1 MPVIATR
8 GEAACAMPPI
18 IGRALIP
25 LGFAWLA
32 ALAFAGSLALFA
44 YSYVVVF
51 GGGGG
56 ERAVWSA
63 LLSGPALVNYGLFT
77 AFALHHS
84 LFARAGAKAV
94 VRRYVPPPLERSVY
108 TMIASVLFI
117 LVCLAWR
124 PVEGHAWTL
133 SDGWRLLGYTAQVIG
148 VVVTLAGARA
158 LDFLELAGVRQ
169 AMRDTRRHPL
179 ETGGVYGVVR
189 HPLYFAWALL
199 VFGAPDM
206 TMTRLSF
213 ALISTAYLA
222 VAIPFEERSLV
233 ETFGPAYASYQKK
246 VRWRMLPGLW

>member
-1 MPVIATR
+1 
-8 GEAACAMPPI
+8 MPPI
-18 IGRALIP
+18 IGRALIS

-44 YSYVVVF
+44 YRYVVSF
-51 GGGGG
+51 GAGASG
-56 ERAVWSA
+56 SA
-63 LLSGPALVNYGLFT
+63 SLEALASPPALVNFALFT

-84 LFARAGAKAV
+84 VFARTGAKRL
-94 VRRYVPPPLERSVY
+94 VRRYAPPSLERSIY
-108 TMIASVLFI
+108 TMVASVLFV
-117 LVCLAWR
+117 LVCLWWR
-124 PVEGHAWTL
+124 PVEGTAWTL
-133 SDGWRLLGYTAQVIG
+133 SGPWRILGYTVQVIG

-169 AMRDTRRHPL
+169 AMQVTRPHAL
-179 ETGGVYGVVR
+179 ETGGVYGLVR

-213 ALISTAYLA
+213 ALISTMYLA
-222 VAIPFEERSLV
+222 VAIPFEERSLA
-233 ETFGPAYASYQKK
+233 ETFGPAYASYQQR

>member
-1 MPVIATR
+1 
-8 GEAACAMPPI
+8 
-18 IGRALIP
+18 LIS

-51 GGGGG
+51 GGAGGDQ
-56 ERAVWSA
+56 ASASYSA
-63 LLSGPALVNYGLFT
+63 LVSGPALVNYGLFT

-84 LFARAGAKAV
+84 LFARTGAKEV
-94 VRRYVPPPLERSVY
+94 VRRYVPPSLERSAY
-108 TMIASVLFI
+108 TMIASVLFVF
-117 LVCLAWR
+117 VCLWWR
-124 PVEGHAWTL
+124 PVEGSAWTL
-133 SDGWRLLGYTAQVIG
+133 SGAGRLLGYTAQVTG

-169 AMRDTRRHPL
+169 AMDDTRRHPL

-222 VAIPFEERSLV
+222 IAIPFEERSLV